1 MTSPLTQQHL
11 CKPDDNQEQTLTSPK
26 STLACG
32 TPAARVRRLARGQ
45 RVWHRS
51 LAVIQHGKMGDM
63 TRAVPG
69 GQAFSEEALRPVGEL
84 LQAAAQH
91 GLGVAF
97 EPDRE
102 GWRISY
108 LIDDWPA
115 YQDYEL
121 KGGTLANAY
130 DLEVGAKAA
139 LKPLIQLG
147 ERAERYFADGDGGSR

>member
-1 MTSPLTQQHL
+1 
-11 CKPDDNQEQTLTSPK
+11 
-26 STLACG
+26 
-32 TPAARVRRLARGQ
+32 
-45 RVWHRS
+45 
-51 LAVIQHGKMGDM
+51 MGDM

-69 GQAFSEEALRPVGEL
+69 GQAFSEEALRAVGEL